1 MKRFIIRAFR
11 TKALAL
17 SVSAITASL
26 MVSGVVQAQGVL
38 EEIQVTGSRIRTTD
52 GMATPT
58 PVTAITVG
66 DLANFEPG
74 GTVAE
79 QLDALPQ
86 FFGTQSAQRGG
97 GALFGSAGGSF
108 LNMRSL

>member
-1 MKRFIIRAFR
+1 
-11 TKALAL
+11 
-17 SVSAITASL
+17 
-26 MVSGVVQAQGVL
+26 
-38 EEIQVTGSRIRTTD
+38 
-52 GMATPT
+52 MAAPT
-58 PVTAITVG
+58 PVTALTIG
-66 DLANFEPG
+66 ELASFEPG

-108 LNMRSL
+108 LNMRSLGANRTLILLDGSRVVPATNAAP